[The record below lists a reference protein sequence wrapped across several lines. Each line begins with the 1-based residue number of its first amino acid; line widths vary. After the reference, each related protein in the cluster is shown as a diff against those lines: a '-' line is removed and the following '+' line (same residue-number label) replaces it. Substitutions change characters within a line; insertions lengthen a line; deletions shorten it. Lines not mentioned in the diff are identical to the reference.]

1 MSGKR
6 RRRRLTE
13 LRRSAKRRKKEPM
26 KSDCRSAT
34 GETALEEKGEEG
46 KRGNHCQ
53 QQHQRPMN
61 TEEAPRDRRNR
72 GDSVGS
78 INLGNSGRGIPHL
91 LAMMMRSRT
100 VRTTMMESIMK
111 KACSGCHQPRRRK
124 QQHGNGTGYGA
135 ELLHVWE
142 ANVGRSQSAAKK
154 KMQII
159 CNSGNYRTTRNRM
172 IDSPCWLLI
181 FTAYVPG
188 KRSSVASVLSLSPCG
203 SFLLNCLTIFP
214 ISSMM
219 LNVAIPPSER

>member
-1 MSGKR
+1 
-6 RRRRLTE
+6 
-13 LRRSAKRRKKEPM
+13 M

-46 KRGNHCQ
+46 KRGHHCQ

-78 INLGNSGRGIPHL
+78 INLGNGGRGIPHL

-100 VRTTMMESIMK
+100 VRTTMMDGIMK

-159 CNSGNYRTTRNRM
+159 CNSEKGRGT
-172 IDSPCWLLI
+172 
-181 FTAYVPG
+181 
-188 KRSSVASVLSLSPCG
+188 LSPATRK
-203 SFLLNCLTIFP
+203 LPHHKKPHDRFP
-214 ISSMM
+214 VLAADLYGVCSREKVIGGQR
-219 LNVAIPPSER
+219 AFA